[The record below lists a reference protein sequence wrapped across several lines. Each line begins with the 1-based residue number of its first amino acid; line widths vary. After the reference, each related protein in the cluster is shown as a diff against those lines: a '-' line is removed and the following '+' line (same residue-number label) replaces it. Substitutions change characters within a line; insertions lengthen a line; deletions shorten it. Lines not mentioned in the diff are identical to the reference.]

1 MWCHCRSKLPS
12 CLPSL
17 QSFSRRNLNSVLAK
31 LDAILADFEQVETS
45 LTTSEVLG
53 DQYKLRDVSRRYKQ
67 MGPLV
72 ECIREYKS
80 VLGNVEAAK
89 ELIESASVDERESL
103 DTEMRQ
109 GLVRLQAL
117 EDELKVLLIPP
128 DPNDGKNV
136 ILEIRGA
143 EGGEEANLFA
153 GELVEMYRA
162 WATRNGWSFEMLAYD
177 RSPMGGVNQATA
189 LLKGETVWRQ
199 LRFEGGPH
207 RVQRVPVTE
216 NAGRIHTSSAT
227 VAVMPEAEE
236 IDLAI
241 DERDLEIDVYRS
253 GGSGG
258 QSVNTTDSAV
268 RITHKPTGL
277 VVTMQDERSQLQ
289 NRVKAIQ
296 VLRTRLLQRRQDEHE
311 AKISAD
317 RRAQVGKGGRG
328 EKIRTYNYKENRV
341 TDHRI
346 GFTLYQLQDVLAGN
360 LDPVIDALT
369 LEYQAEQL
377 AKQVGSE

>member
-1 MWCHCRSKLPS
+1 M
-12 CLPSL
+12 
-17 QSFSRRNLNSVLAK
+17 LAK

-80 VLGNVEAAK
+80 VLGNVDAAK
-89 ELIESASVDERESL
+89 ELIEVASVDERTSL

-117 EDELKVLLIPP
+117 EDKLKVLLIPP

-289 NRVKAIQ
+289 NRVKAMQ